1 MRTNFEKRWKANT
14 GRELCHCVS
23 TYLVSS
29 HTHTER
35 YTDDHTNTHN
45 YSQTHTYT
53 HREKRIAFTS
63 TIYLVL
69 DFALADVVMS
79 PCKKCFQQMVVNFCL
94 NTWHR
99 NVEIVTFLKWCL
111 SVFTNTTC
119 VLLGGLHCL
128 IVDTYT
134 AGSEEHFCKE
144 KVWLTPS
151 SNKVFMVSS
160 MPSLGRT
167 TCLTHRSRPLRPYFY
182 SALCFRVLPVEASQ
196 YNLHYLST

>member
-1 MRTNFEKRWKANT
+1 
-14 GRELCHCVS
+14 
-23 TYLVSS
+23 
-29 HTHTER
+29 
-35 YTDDHTNTHN
+35 
-45 YSQTHTYT
+45 
-53 HREKRIAFTS
+53 
-63 TIYLVL
+63 
-69 DFALADVVMS
+69 
-79 PCKKCFQQMVVNFCL
+79 MVVNFCL
-94 NTWHR
+94 NTWLR

-119 VLLGGLHCL
+119 VLLGGLTKKYSEAIHCL

-167 TCLTHRSRPLRPYFY
+167 TCLTHRGRPHRPYFL
-182 SALCFRVLPVEASQ
+182 LCTVFRVLPVDASQ
-196 YNLHYLST
+196 YNLFCMHMKYLYPKYTQKHCSNISI